1 MQQISAL
8 QSELEEVKRWNEA
21 LRARLDET
29 SRTRDVGV
37 GMEKDGEARPQS
49 PPRAP
54 VFGREKYLELQKE
67 VDRLLA
73 ELETERERSLAEK
86 RLQERLQSQVREAEE
101 KVGSLERQLRLAM
114 SRDAATSTDLETTEM
129 LQQEVEG
136 LKRELDEARDTIATM
151 RGQLEAKMD
160 ENQQLREELGDS
172 GLDEKGTSPQRED
185 KATFMSTSVPHLLTP
200 DHTPARNL
208 SDSWTSPG
216 RGATMGEHPEVRA
229 LREKHEEVTRL
240 NLELQRKCQE
250 QLKRSPPH
258 SRPTSGGQSTLQSR
272 LREMERL
279 QSEMMERERTLLSQL
294 RESEA
299 RFIER
304 EGEWKARES
313 TLHMQV
319 MDLESRLNV
328 AGKSGENL
336 RSKLAEALSTSRAKD
351 EEILK

>member
-8 QSELEEVKRWNEA
+8 QSELEDVKRWNEA

-29 SRTRDVGV
+29 GRTRDVGV
-37 GMEKDGEARPQS
+37 GMEKDGETRPQS
-49 PPRAP
+49 PPHAP
-54 VFGREKYLELQKE
+54 LFGREKYLELQKE

-73 ELETERERSLAEK
+73 ELENERERSLAEK

-114 SRDAATSTDLETTEM
+114 SRDASTSTDLETIEM
-129 LQQEVEG
+129 LQQEVER
-136 LKRELDEARDTIATM
+136 LKRELDEARGTIAAL
-151 RGQLEAKMD
+151 REQLEAKMD
-160 ENQQLREELGDS
+160 ENQQLREDLGDS
-172 GLDEKGTSPQRED
+172 GLDEKGASPQRKD
-185 KATFMSTSVPHLLTP
+185 QATFASTSVPHLLTP

-313 TLHMQV
+313 SLHMQV

-328 AGKSGENL
+328 AGKSSENL
-336 RSKLAEALSTSRAKD
+336 QSKLAEALSANRAKD
-351 EEILK
+351 EEIQK